1 MTEGKQGAGSKPRQ
15 EPMAAAANAIARQN
29 PMAAASE
36 VIPTQG
42 LELEALFRRH
52 QTLVMKAAYRVTGS
66 MNGQHVYMLY
76 LAVPGA
82 DSPAIL
88 INYRPPGKGAAS
100 DDAAW
105 QHFLDS
111 IEVAAKAN

>member
-1 MTEGKQGAGSKPRQ
+1 MKAQGFRDAVVTSKQIGL
-15 EPMAAAANAIARQN
+15 
-29 PMAAASE
+29 
-36 VIPTQG
+36 IPT
-42 LELEALFRRH
+42 ARI
-52 QTLVMKAAYRVTGS
+52 TGS

-76 LAVPGA
+76 LAVPFT

-105 QHFLDS
+105 QRFLDS
-111 IEVAAKAN
+111 ITAKLIN